1 MAFWN
6 SLFGGTAAE
15 GSRAGTYAQWIE
27 PTLPAPTEDWDRRL
41 RAYGKRCARELEQ
54 VEAPKWTCR
63 EARGSGTYREA
74 FWVVSVDV
82 EAANRYLSLW
92 SPQGTVEL
100 NIFMGSMRGYA
111 LILSGAGG
119 VFCSKF
125 EMWFPPSG
133 DHEEGNLHSFFHA
146 PSQELL
152 SFSPW
157 AGRNTGRWRPK
168 PDDKIYG
175 TVAKTFCSEFK
186 CAYPP
191 SAFSNENPGKGS
203 SIALKKFLEGGGKT
217 QWPRHFANYP

>member
-1 MAFWN
+1 MRFWS
-6 SLFGGTAAE
+6 SLFGGGAGE
-15 GSRAGTYAQWIE
+15 GSRAETYGQWVE
-27 PTLPAPTEDWDRRL
+27 PVPPAPTADWDRRL
-41 RAYGKRCARELEQ
+41 RSFGKRCARELAQ
-54 VEAPKWTCR
+54 AGAPKWTCR
-63 EARGSGTYREA
+63 EGRGAGTYRDA

-82 EAANRYLSLW
+82 EAADRYFSLW
-92 SPQGTVEL
+92 SPQESIER
-100 NIFMGSMRGYA
+100 NIFRGSMRGYA

-133 DHEEGNLHSFFHA
+133 DHEEGNLHSYFRP

-152 SFSPW
+152 ASSPW
-157 AGRNTGRWRPK
+157 AGRNTGRWRRK

-175 TVAKTFCSEFK
+175 AVAKTFCSEFE

-191 SAFSNENPGKGS
+191 YAFSSENPGKGT
-203 SIALKKFLEGGGKT
+203 SIALKKFVQGGGKT